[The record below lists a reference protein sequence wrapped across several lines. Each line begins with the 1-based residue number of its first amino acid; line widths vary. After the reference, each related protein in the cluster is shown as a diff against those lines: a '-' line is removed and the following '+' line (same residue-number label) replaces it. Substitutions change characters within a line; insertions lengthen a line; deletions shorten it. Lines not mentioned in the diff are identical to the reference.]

1 MHLIKKIS
9 AGVISGSLI
18 IGSLA
23 PVAFADV
30 TITDNGNN
38 STNTS
43 TILITQ
49 VTTLTQTNTS
59 IFTNDLDLSGRT
71 GNNTASNN
79 TGADV
84 TIDTGNVTNTHDITN
99 TGGGNSATIT
109 KTPPDPGSIVISD
122 NGNGSSNGSTYTN
135 PDTTTATQGNTC
147 IKTNTVKKKGRTG
160 RNRARNNT
168 GGTVDV
174 TTGNVN
180 NTGSTTNTCNSN
192 VLTIP

>member
-84 TIDTGNVTNTHDITN
+84 TIDTGNV
-99 TGGGNSATIT
+99 
-109 KTPPDPGSIVISD
+109 
-122 NGNGSSNGSTYTN
+122 
-135 PDTTTATQGNTC
+135 
-147 IKTNTVKKKGRTG
+147 
-160 RNRARNNT
+160 
-168 GGTVDV
+168 
-174 TTGNVN
+174 N

-192 VLTIP
+192 LLTIP